1 MRVADLTIDGKG
13 VFYYINKSHPLPL
26 VGVDVNSLD
35 TLFNMLYGNRGITK
49 LADPMGELTE
59 THMTQLGAMLSILFS
74 DKWDSLY
81 EVISAKVPLETYN
94 LTTTETVEDVGSSS
108 SDTTNEHNKTDNK
121 SVTGFDSEEFVDDS
135 LSMLEG
141 VDTMSNQGSVN
152 NTRERVVSVKGNV
165 RNSLEDRINTV
176 KYLKN
181 DFIYDTIFIDVIQK
195 IGKLIF

>member
-26 VGVDVNSLD
+26 VDVDVNSLD
-35 TLFNMLYGNRGITK
+35 KLFNMLYGNRGITK

-59 THMTQLGAMLSILFS
+59 AHMMQLGALLSILFS

-108 SDTTNEHNKTDNK
+108 SDTTNEHNKKDSK
-121 SVTGFDSEEFVDDS
+121 SVTGYDSEEFVDDS

-141 VDTMSNQGSVN
+141 VDTMSNQGTVN
-152 NTRERVVSVKGNV
+152 NTRERVVSVKGNIK
-165 RNSLEDRINTV
+165 NSLEDRINTV

-181 DFIYDTIFIDVIQK
+181 DFIYDTMFIDVIQK

>member
-1 MRVADLTIDGKG
+1 MRVADLTFDGKG

-26 VGVDVNSLD
+26 VDVDVNSLD
-35 TLFNMLYGNRGITK
+35 KLFIMLYGNRGVTK

-59 THMTQLGAMLSILFS
+59 EHMIQLGALLSILFS
-74 DKWDSLY
+74 DKWDNLY

-121 SVTGFDSEEFVDDS
+121 SVTGYDSEEFVDDS

-141 VDTMSNQGSVN
+141 LDTMSNQGTVN
-152 NTRERVVSVKGNV
+152 NTRERVVSVKGNI

-181 DFIYDTIFIDVIQK
+181 DFIYDTIFIDVVQK

>member
-1 MRVADLTIDGKG
+1 MRVADLIIDGKG
-13 VFYYINKSHPLPL
+13 VFYYINKTHPLPL
-26 VGVDVNSLD
+26 VDVDVNSLD

-59 THMTQLGAMLSILFS
+59 VHMTQLGALLSILFS

-141 VDTMSNQGSVN
+141 VDTMSNKGEVN
-152 NTRERVVSVKGNV
+152 NTRERVVSVKGNIK
-165 RNSLEDRINTV
+165 NSLEDRINTV